1 MGKVRIQ
8 VDGYDKVHRTQRLEK
23 GLDLFS
29 YLIHAK
35 LYSESR
41 EDKMRRFQV
50 YQGYI
55 SNVMQNCFLSD
66 WLELY
71 VHIITSFASG
81 ALEKTQVEFFRAVSC
96 IHADAFRQELLRQQN
111 QRDEY
116 SKSIKAVCSSSST
129 MTFFNLHTIVDKTEQ
144 AQAVSDDYAMSKDNT
159 LSTCLIVAKIAY
171 LIEQKSVLPGESL
184 QNCLSYLTRDP
195 FRFIGK
201 LSKILK
207 DFVVLNA
214 GDEEQEVSAKFD
226 KTIHD
231 TLKLL
236 GFEEEDSAAV
246 ARIREAL
253 FTSDIVTF
261 KSIQEWPW
269 SDESGKYGPSCV

>member
-8 VDGYDKVHRTQRLEK
+8 VDGYEKAHRTQRLEK
-23 GLDLFS
+23 CLELFS

-55 SNVMQNCFLSD
+55 SEVMQNCFLSD

-71 VHIITSFASG
+71 VHIIISFASG
-81 ALEKTQVEFFRAVSC
+81 ELKKPQTEFFKAVSC
-96 IHADAFRQELLRQQN
+96 IHTDAFRQELLKQQN

-116 SKSIKAVCSSSST
+116 LKSIKTICSATST
-129 MTFFNLHTIVDKTEQ
+129 VMFFNLHTIVDKTEQ
-144 AQAVSDDYAMSKDNT
+144 AQAVSDEYEMSKNYT
-159 LSTCLIVAKIAY
+159 LPTCLIVAKIAH

-195 FRFIGK
+195 FRFIGE

-214 GDEEQEVSAKFD
+214 GDEEQEVSAKLD
-226 KTIHD
+226 KAIHD

-246 ARIREAL
+246 DRIRETL
-253 FTSDIVTF
+253 FTSGIVTF
-261 KSIQEWPW
+261 RAVQAWPLSVKSEI
-269 SDESGKYGPSCV
+269 YGPSCV